1 MPVARPSRSGGAVDP
16 VRVPQRAATAIAG
29 DLSAAGESAGV
40 PDSDPTDSSDSDRS
54 DSDRA
59 DSNRPT
65 EQSES
70 DRDPAA
76 RARRYVLDEHAST
89 VATVLACAEVV
100 AERWDHEA
108 TTDASAVAGPLRAEL
123 EAAGAWGRLP
133 DVLAGAVRAAGF
145 SLSAPPVA
153 DPPYVVATG
162 RGPVL
167 RATVSGGRL
176 VVLLRAFEVARDPT
190 RYVRGPTAVPEAVC
204 ATFK

>member
-1 MPVARPSRSGGAVDP
+1 MC
-16 VRVPQRAATAIAG
+16 
-29 DLSAAGESAGV
+29 GESVGV
-40 PDSDPTDSSDSDRS
+40 PDPDPNGRSDSDSSDSALP
-54 DSDRA
+54 DSE
-59 DSNRPT
+59 RPA
-65 EQSES
+65 S

-100 AERWDHEA
+100 AERWDCPS

-123 EAAGAWGRLP
+123 EVAGAWGRLP

-145 SLSAPPVA
+145 ALSAPPVA

-167 RATVSGGRL
+167 RATVSGGNASEGTVSEGRL

-190 RYVRGPTAVPEAVC
+190 RYVRGPTAVREAVC